1 MLKTSILEAHGR
13 QAVSAECSG
22 QQLPS
27 STCLVPT
34 DRGAEEMPPWDN
46 RAILRCLFSFYLPV
60 FSLSPSITSFLQKEE
75 VGVSLVF
82 ICILLHSPP
91 SVIVPTCSQHVTEVL
106 LSESLIVSLLLVFK
120 LCPPN
125 FNPLGAR
132 NEYHQQ

>member
-1 MLKTSILEAHGR
+1 MLKISILEAHGR

-27 STCLVPT
+27 STCLVPMN
-34 DRGAEEMPPWDN
+34 RGAEEMPTQGQQSN
-46 RAILRCLFSFYLPV
+46 SALFIFIL
-60 FSLSPSITSFLQKEE
+60 LSCFLSVPLNHPFLQKEE
-75 VGVSLVF
+75 AEVSLVF

-91 SVIVPTCSQHVTEVL
+91 SVIVPICSQYVTEVL
-106 LSESLIVSLLLVFK
+106 LSESLIVSLFLVFK

-132 NEYHQQ
+132 YEHHQQ

>member
-1 MLKTSILEAHGR
+1 MLKISILEAHGR

-27 STCLVPT
+27 STCLVP
-34 DRGAEEMPPWDN
+34 RKRRAEEMPPWNN
-46 RAILRCLFSFYLPV
+46 RAILHCLFSFYLPV
-60 FSLSPSITSFLQKEE
+60 FSLSPSIASFLQKEE

-82 ICILLHSPP
+82 ICILLHS
-91 SVIVPTCSQHVTEVL
+91 SVIAPICSQHVTDVL
-106 LSESLIVSLLLVFK
+106 LSEPLIVSLFLVFK

-132 NEYHQQ
+132 NEHHQQ

>member
-1 MLKTSILEAHGR
+1 MLKISILEAHGR

-27 STCLVPT
+27 STCLVP
-34 DRGAEEMPPWDN
+34 RKRRAEEMPPWNN
-46 RAILRCLFSFYLPV
+46 RAILHCLFSFYLPV
-60 FSLSPSITSFLQKEE
+60 FSLSPSIASFLQKEE

-82 ICILLHSPP
+82 ICILLHS
-91 SVIVPTCSQHVTEVL
+91 SVIVPICSQHVTDVL
-106 LSESLIVSLLLVFK
+106 LSEPLIASLFLVFK

-132 NEYHQQ
+132 NEHHQQ

>member
-1 MLKTSILEAHGR
+1 MLKISILEAHGR

-27 STCLVPT
+27 STCLVP
-34 DRGAEEMPPWDN
+34 RKRRAEEMPPWNN
-46 RAILRCLFSFYLPV
+46 RAILHCLFSFYLPV
-60 FSLSPSITSFLQKEE
+60 FSLSPSISSFLQKEE

-82 ICILLHSPP
+82 ICILLHS
-91 SVIVPTCSQHVTEVL
+91 SVIVPMCSQHVTDVL
-106 LSESLIVSLLLVFK
+106 LSEPLIASLFLVFK

-132 NEYHQQ
+132 NEHHQQ

>member
-1 MLKTSILEAHGR
+1 MLKISILEAHGR

-27 STCLVPT
+27 STCLVP
-34 DRGAEEMPPWDN
+34 RKRRAEEMPPWNN
-46 RAILRCLFSFYLPV
+46 RAILHCLFSFYLPV
-60 FSLSPSITSFLQKEE
+60 FSLSPSIASFLQKEE

-82 ICILLHSPP
+82 LCILLHS
-91 SVIVPTCSQHVTEVL
+91 SVIVPICSQHVTDVL
-106 LSESLIVSLLLVFK
+106 LSEPLIVSLFLVFK

-132 NEYHQQ
+132 NEHHQQ